1 MGSEDGGCLVAG
13 YLYMGM
19 DQLCGE
25 CASARL
31 ESGLN
36 LPTGTGPET
45 AVTGQTGPDRF
56 RFRFRPVSNML
67 KFKI

>member
-19 DQLCGE
+19 DQICGE

-36 LPTGTGPET
+36 LPTGTDPET

-56 RFRFRPVSNML
+56 RFRPVSNRP
-67 KFKI
+67 KFKIQI